1 MTKRFSVLFLLFS
14 SFLTL
19 YVYSESMLS
28 INRCTS
34 KYMTAFT
41 PEDYRQTMQTA
52 VIHDYPINGILY
64 PVIGFPSMLTG
75 DFFSLTVIF
84 RLEHDI
90 SFSAYEVEYVKIFRT
105 DENGKDEF
113 LILHPAYSDFDRYSY
128 EQYVDKIGPDTWL
141 LRIFVPYRLPEA
153 GYDIALK
160 IRGGEEMIS
169 RNAVFFPRYE
179 YEDPTKF
186 IVFSNLQ
193 RAGNDLNED
202 LNFNSG
208 EYPRQNGDPQK
219 GIVDAAFSQFNAG
232 SSHFAVMLGDAVDGI
247 DFQNEYS
254 GFYDL
259 ALNLEIPMFAVP
271 GERDLLTRF
280 TSNDIE
286 TTTLPEFDGLE
297 YWSKFI
303 APTNNAFLLGRR
315 YLLLDTNE
323 GSAQKRASEE
333 TSGFELKPETLE
345 WLENDSNYEYAAV
358 FGHFT
363 PTGETHSSE
372 TGKELL
378 KILADKNYPPVY
390 FSGHDRQDAVSV
402 FDHGSE
408 LVENSGI
415 FTDKKMEFISTT
427 PLSGSGNGYL
437 GFRKV
442 EVVSVKNSNAEFL
455 YNDVS
460 YNYTCGRYE
469 NCQPD
474 DPEKRGMQSV
484 PAGNMWVKYSWE
496 SGSDEKESL
505 FSGGDGSSES
515 VTAEIVNW
523 LPTDE
528 EVTLRF
534 IMPAAKYG
542 YKLDNANF
550 TFADAVASS
559 DLSTVFLTV
568 KGKIPAGSTLDDFY
582 NKNFTKFTDY
592 VTISPSNAREIPTPL
607 VDFPEKID
615 VAEMMVHNVWVRNA
629 FKFSSL
635 IWQVQIQY
643 MNSDPQIF
651 DFAGGEEIELDDIV
665 QKTFSHNYYL
675 RYTTPDGISGK
686 LGFTIE
692 IEANYDNGCCDW
704 DDDEYDQGTD
714 TGHYSDEDDQGT
726 DADHY
731 SDEDDQGTD
740 ADHYSDEDDQ
750 GTDADHY
757 SDEDNTSDTDSA
769 DSASDSEEKGG
780 SSQKKSGSGC
790 STMVL

>member
-1 MTKRFSVLFLLFS
+1 MTKRFSVLFLLFL

-19 YVYSESMLS
+19 PVDGDSLVTM
-28 INRCTS
+28 NRS
-34 KYMTAFT
+34 GWSSSLD
-41 PEDYRQTMQTA
+41 DYQQTMQTA
-52 VIHDYPINGILY
+52 RIHDYPINGILY

-75 DFFSLTVIF
+75 NFFSLTVIF

-90 SFSAYEVEYVKIFRT
+90 NFSVYEVEYVKIFRT
-105 DENGKDEF
+105 DENGKNEF
-113 LILHPAYSDFDRYSY
+113 LMLHPAYREHLNYY
-128 EQYVDKIGPDTWL
+128 QYVDKIGPDTWL
-141 LRIFVPYRLPEA
+141 FEIFVPYRLPEA
-153 GYDIALK
+153 KYDIALK

-186 IVFSNLQ
+186 IVFSNPKT
-193 RAGNDLNED
+193 AGNDLNED

-208 EYPRQNGDPQK
+208 EYPHQNENPQK

-232 SSHFAVMLGDAVDGI
+232 DSHFAVMLGDAVNGI

-254 GFYDL
+254 DFYDL
-259 ALNLEIPMFAVP
+259 ALNLEIPMFATP
-271 GERDLLTRF
+271 GERDLITRF
-280 TSNDIE
+280 ASNDIE
-286 TTTLPEFDGLE
+286 KTSLPEFDGLE

-303 APTNNAFLLGRR
+303 GPTNNVFIFRGRM
-315 YLLLDTNE
+315 YLLLNTDDETPQGRVNQE
-323 GSAQKRASEE
+323 DSKGCLISE
-333 TSGFELKPETLE
+333 KTLE
-345 WLENDSNYEYAAV
+345 WLESYPGYDFAAV
-358 FGHFT
+358 FGHSI
-363 PTGETHSSE
+363 PVGEMPSSD
-372 TGKELL
+372 TSAELL
-378 KILADKNYPPVY
+378 DILSGKNTIY
-390 FSGHDRQDAVSV
+390 FSAQNCEDSVVS
-402 FDHGSE
+402 FDE
-408 LVENSGI
+408 YEEIVPNSGI
-415 FTDKKMEFISTT
+415 TSPKKTEFVYTT
-427 PLSGSGNGYL
+427 AMSGKGNGYP

-442 EVVSVKNSNAEFL
+442 EMA
-455 YNDVS
+455 NDSDLTPS

-496 SGSDEKESL
+496 SGSGEKESL

-550 TFADAVASS
+550 TFADAVASN

-568 KGKIPAGSTLDDFY
+568 KGKIPAGSALDDFY
-582 NKNFTKFTDY
+582 DKKFTKFTDY
-592 VTISPSNAREIPTPL
+592 VTISPSDTKEIPIPL

-615 VAEMMVHNVWVRNA
+615 VAEMMVHNLWVRNA

-635 IWQVQIQY
+635 IWQVEIQH
-643 MNSDPQIF
+643 MNSDPQLF
-651 DFAGGEEIELDDIV
+651 DFAGGEEIVLDDIV
-665 QKTFSHNYYL
+665 QKTFSSNYNL

-686 LGFTIE
+686 LGFTTKIE
-692 IEANYDNGCCDW
+692 ENYDNGCCDDW
-704 DDDEYDQGTD
+704 YDDDDDHGSDTGSGGHGTD
-714 TGHYSDEDDQGT
+714 SGS
-726 DADHY
+726 
-731 SDEDDQGTD
+731 
-740 ADHYSDEDDQ
+740 
-750 GTDADHY
+750 
-757 SDEDNTSDTDSA
+757 
-769 DSASDSEEKGG
+769 SDSGSDSGEESG

>member
-496 SGSDEKESL
+496 SGSGEKESL

-731 SDEDDQGTD
+731 SDED
-740 ADHYSDEDDQ
+740 
-750 GTDADHY
+750 
-757 SDEDNTSDTDSA
+757 NTSDTDSA

>member
-1 MTKRFSVLFLLFS
+1 MPVKIKFLYFIVLLFS
-14 SFLTL
+14 ISNI
-19 YVYSESMLS
+19 YGESMQS
-28 INRCTS
+28 MNRS
-34 KYMTAFT
+34 SQKYGEQFT
-41 PEDYRQTMQTA
+41 LEDYQQTMQTA
-52 VIHDYPINGILY
+52 GISDYPINGILY
-64 PVIGFPSMLTG
+64 PVIGFPSMADYL
-75 DFFSLTVIF
+75 SLTVIF
-84 RLEHDI
+84 RLEHDAH
-90 SFSAYEVEYVKIFRT
+90 FSEYEIEYVKIFRT
-105 DENGKDEF
+105 DENGKNEF
-113 LILHPAYSDFDRYSY
+113 LMLHPAYSDYNRYSY

-153 GYDIALK
+153 KYDIALK
-160 IRGGEEMIS
+160 IQGEEEMIS

-179 YEDPTKF
+179 YKDPAKF
-186 IVFSNLQ
+186 IVFSNPQ
-193 RAGNDLNED
+193 TAGNDSIED
-202 LNFNSG
+202 LDFNSG
-208 EYPRQNGDPQK
+208 EYPCQNGDPQK
-219 GIVDAAFSQFNAG
+219 GIVDATFSQFNAG

-254 GFYDL
+254 DFYDL
-259 ALNLEIPMFAVP
+259 VLNLEIPMFAVP

-372 TGKELL
+372 TGTELL
-378 KILADKNYPPVY
+378 KILTEKNYPPVY
-390 FSGHDRQDAVSV
+390 FSAHDRQDSVSV
-402 FDHGSE
+402 FDPGSE

-415 FTDKKMEFISTT
+415 FANQKMEFVSTA
-427 PLSGSGNGYL
+427 PLSGSGKGYL

-442 EVVSVKNSNAEFL
+442 EVLSVENSNAEFL

-460 YNYTCGRYE
+460 YNYTCGRYK

-496 SGSDEKESL
+496 SKSGEKESL
-505 FSGGDGSSES
+505 FNGGDGSSES

-568 KGKIPAGSTLDDFY
+568 KGKIPAGSALDDFY

-714 TGHYSDEDDQGT
+714 TGHYSDED
-726 DADHY
+726 
-731 SDEDDQGTD
+731 S
-740 ADHYSDEDDQ
+740 
-750 GTDADHY
+750 
-757 SDEDNTSDTDSA
+757 TSDTDSV
-769 DSASDSEEKGG
+769 DNGSDSEEESG
-780 SSQKKSGSGC
+780 SSHKKSSSGC
-790 STMVL
+790 LMLVL

>member
-496 SGSDEKESL
+496 SGSGEKESL

-740 ADHYSDEDDQ
+740 ADHYSDED
-750 GTDADHY
+750 
-757 SDEDNTSDTDSA
+757 NTSDTDSA

>member
-1 MTKRFSVLFLLFS
+1 MTKRFSVIFLMFL

-19 YVYSESMLS
+19 HIYGESMQS
-28 INRCTS
+28 MNRS
-34 KYMTAFT
+34 SQKYGEQFT
-41 PEDYRQTMQTA
+41 LEDYQQTMQTA
-52 VIHDYPINGILY
+52 GISDYPINGILY
-64 PVIGFPSMLTG
+64 PVIGFPSMADYL
-75 DFFSLTVIF
+75 SLTVIF
-84 RLEHDI
+84 RLEHDVH
-90 SFSAYEVEYVKIFRT
+90 FSVYEVEYVKIFRS
-105 DENGKDEF
+105 DENGRHEF
-113 LILHPAYSDFDRYSY
+113 LMRHPAYTEYESY
-128 EQYVDKIGPDTWL
+128 YQYVDRIGPNIWI
-141 LRIFVPYRLPEA
+141 LRISVPVRLPEA

-160 IRGGEEMIS
+160 IRGEEEMIS

-179 YEDPTKF
+179 YKDPAKF
-186 IVFSNLQ
+186 IVFSNPQ
-193 RAGNDLNED
+193 TAGNDQSED
-202 LNFNSG
+202 LDFNSG

-254 GFYDL
+254 DFYDL

-315 YLLLDTNE
+315 YLLLNTSE
-323 GSAQKRASEE
+323 GTAQKRASEE

-363 PTGETHSSE
+363 PTGETHSSK
-372 TGKELL
+372 TGTEFL
-378 KILADKNYPPVY
+378 KILTEKNYPPVY
-390 FSGHDRQDAVSV
+390 FSAHDRQDSVSV
-402 FDHGSE
+402 FDPGSE

-415 FTDKKMEFISTT
+415 FANQKMEFVSTA
-427 PLSGSGNGYL
+427 PLSGSGKGYR

-442 EVVSVKNSNAEFL
+442 EVLSVENSNAEFL

-460 YNYTCGRYE
+460 YNYTCGRYK

-496 SGSDEKESL
+496 SESGEKESL
-505 FSGGDGSSES
+505 FNGGDGSSES

-568 KGKIPAGSTLDDFY
+568 KGKIPAGSALDDFY

-615 VAEMMVHNVWVRNA
+615 VAEMMVHNLWVRNA

-635 IWQVQIQY
+635 IWQVEIQH
-643 MNSDPQIF
+643 MNSDPQLF

-665 QKTFSHNYYL
+665 QKTFSSNYHL

-686 LGFTIE
+686 LEFTTKIE
-692 IEANYDNGCCDW
+692 ENYDNGCCDDW
-704 DDDEYDQGTD
+704 YDDDDDHGSD
-714 TGHYSDEDDQGT
+714 TGSG
-726 DADHY
+726 DH
-731 SDEDDQGTD
+731 G
-740 ADHYSDEDDQ
+740 
-750 GTDADHY
+750 
-757 SDEDNTSDTDSA
+757 TDSA
-769 DSASDSEEKGG
+769 SSDSGSDSGEESA

-790 STMVL
+790 STLVL

>member
-1 MTKRFSVLFLLFS
+1 MTKRFSVIFLVLL

-19 YVYSESMLS
+19 HAYGDSLVTM
-28 INRCTS
+28 NRS
-34 KYMTAFT
+34 GWSSSLD
-41 PEDYRQTMQTA
+41 DYQQTMQTA
-52 VIHDYPINGILY
+52 VISDYPINGILY
-64 PVIGFPSMLTG
+64 PVIGFPSMVADNT
-75 DFFSLTVIF
+75 SLSVIF
-84 RLEHDI
+84 RLEHDVH
-90 SFSAYEVEYVKIFRT
+90 FSVYEVEYVKIFRN
-105 DENGKDEF
+105 DENGRSEF
-113 LILHPAYSDFDRYSY
+113 LTLHPAYTHY
-128 EQYVDKIGPDTWL
+128 ENFYQYVDRIGPDTWIL
-141 LRIFVPYRLPEA
+141 GISVPIKLPEA

-160 IRGGEEMIS
+160 IRGEKEMIS

-193 RAGNDLNED
+193 TAGNDLNED

-208 EYPRQNGDPQK
+208 EYPHQNENPQK

-232 SSHFAVMLGDAVDGI
+232 DSHFAVMLGNAVSGI

-254 GFYDL
+254 DFYDL
-259 ALNLEIPMFAVP
+259 ALNLEIPMFATP

-280 TSNDIE
+280 ASNDIE
-286 TTTLPEFDGLE
+286 TTSLPEFDGLE

-303 APTNNAFLLGRR
+303 GPTNNVFIFRGRM
-315 YLLLDTNE
+315 YLLLNTDDETPQGRMNQE
-323 GSAQKRASEE
+323 ESKGCLISE
-333 TSGFELKPETLE
+333 KTLE
-345 WLENDSNYEYAAV
+345 WLENYPGYDFAAV
-358 FGHFT
+358 FGHSI
-363 PTGETHSSE
+363 PAGGMPSSN
-372 TGKELL
+372 TSAELL
-378 KILADKNYPPVY
+378 DILSGKNTIY
-390 FSGHDRQDAVSV
+390 FAGQNCEDSV
-402 FDHGSE
+402 ISFDE
-408 LVENSGI
+408 YEEIVPNSGI
-415 FTDKKMEFISTT
+415 TSPKKTEFVYTT
-427 PLSGSGNGYL
+427 AMSGEGNGYS

-442 EVVSVKNSNAEFL
+442 KTANDSNL
-455 YNDVS
+455 TPS
-460 YNYTCGRYE
+460 YSYTCGRYK

-496 SGSDEKESL
+496 SESGEKESL
-505 FSGGDGSSES
+505 FNGGDGSSES

-568 KGKIPAGSTLDDFY
+568 KGKIPAGSALDDFY

-651 DFAGGEEIELDDIV
+651 DFAGGEDIELDDIV

-692 IEANYDNGCCDW
+692 IEENYDNGCCDG
-704 DDDEYDQGTD
+704 Y
-714 TGHYSDEDDQGT
+714 EDDQGT
-726 DADHY
+726 DTSHY
-731 SDEDDQGTD
+731 SDED
-740 ADHYSDEDDQ
+740 S
-750 GTDADHY
+750 
-757 SDEDNTSDTDSA
+757 SSDTDSA
-769 DSASDSEEKGG
+769 DSGLEYGDDSGPSEE
-780 SSQKKSGSGC
+780 KSGSGC
-790 STMVL
+790 SLQFL

>member
-1 MTKRFSVLFLLFS
+1 MERVMIKRFFLLFLLFL

-19 YVYSESMLS
+19 QVYGESMLS
-28 INRCTS
+28 INRS
-34 KYMTAFT
+34 SQKYGERFT
-41 PEDYRQTMQTA
+41 IEDYQQTMQTA
-52 VIHDYPINGILY
+52 GIHDYPINGILY
-64 PVIGFPSMLTG
+64 PVIGFPSMVADNT
-75 DFFSLTVIF
+75 SLSVIF
-84 RLEHDI
+84 RLEHDVH
-90 SFSAYEVEYVKIFRT
+90 FSVYEVEYVKIFRN
-105 DENGKDEF
+105 DENGRSEF
-113 LILHPAYSDFDRYSY
+113 LTLHPAYTHY
-128 EQYVDKIGPDTWL
+128 ENFYQYVDRIGADTWIL
-141 LRIFVPYRLPEA
+141 GISVPVKLPEA

-160 IRGGEEMIS
+160 IRGEKEMIS
-169 RNAVFFPRYE
+169 RNAVFFPQYKYR
-179 YEDPTKF
+179 DPAKF
-186 IVFSNLQ
+186 IVFSSP
-193 RAGNDLNED
+193 RTDGNDQSED
-202 LNFNSG
+202 LDFNSG
-208 EYPRQNGDPQK
+208 EYPCQNGDPQK

-232 SSHFAVMLGDAVDGI
+232 SSHFAVMLGDAVNGT
-247 DFQNEYS
+247 DFHNEYS
-254 GFYDL
+254 DFYDL
-259 ALNLEIPMFAVP
+259 TLNLEIPMFAVP
-271 GERDLLTRF
+271 GERDVLTRF
-280 TSNDIE
+280 ASNDGGM
-286 TTTLPEFDGLE
+286 TSLPEFDGLE

-303 APTNNAFLLGRR
+303 GPTNNAFLLGRI
-315 YLLLDTNE
+315 YLMLNTSE
-323 GSAQKRASEE
+323 GAAQKRASEE
-333 TSGFELKPETLE
+333 TSGFELQPETLE
-345 WLENDSNYEYAAV
+345 WLEGVSGYEYAAV
-358 FGHFT
+358 FGHFA
-363 PTGETHSSE
+363 PTGKTHSSE
-372 TGKELL
+372 TGREFL
-378 KILADKNYPPVY
+378 KILTNKNYPPVY
-390 FSGHDRQDAVSV
+390 FSGHDRQDSVSV
-402 FDHGSE
+402 FDPGSE

-415 FTDKKMEFISTT
+415 FANKKMEFVSTA
-427 PLSGSGNGYL
+427 PLSGSGKGYP

-442 EVVSVKNSNAEFL
+442 EVISVENSNAEFL

-496 SGSDEKESL
+496 SGSGEKESL

-568 KGKIPAGSTLDDFY
+568 KGKIPAGSALDDFY

-651 DFAGGEEIELDDIV
+651 DFAGGEGIELDDIV

-714 TGHYSDEDDQGT
+714 TGHYSDED
-726 DADHY
+726 
-731 SDEDDQGTD
+731 S
-740 ADHYSDEDDQ
+740 
-750 GTDADHY
+750 
-757 SDEDNTSDTDSA
+757 TSDTDSV
-769 DSASDSEEKGG
+769 DNGSDSEEESG
-780 SSQKKSGSGC
+780 SSHKKSSSGC
-790 STMVL
+790 SALVL

>member
-1 MTKRFSVLFLLFS
+1 MTKRFSVIFLMFL

-19 YVYSESMLS
+19 HVYSESMQS
-28 INRCTS
+28 MNRS
-34 KYMTAFT
+34 SQKYGEQFT
-41 PEDYRQTMQTA
+41 LEDYQQTMQTA
-52 VIHDYPINGILY
+52 GISDYPINGILY
-64 PVIGFPSMLTG
+64 PVIGFPSMA
-75 DFFSLTVIF
+75 DYFSLTVIF
-84 RLEHDI
+84 RLEHDVH
-90 SFSAYEVEYVKIFRT
+90 FSVYEVEYVKIFRN
-105 DENGKDEF
+105 DENGRSEF
-113 LILHPAYSDFDRYSY
+113 LTLHPAYTHY
-128 EQYVDKIGPDTWL
+128 ENFYQYVDRIGPDTWIL
-141 LRIFVPYRLPEA
+141 GISVPLKLPEA

-160 IRGGEEMIS
+160 IRGEKEMIS
-169 RNAVFFPRYE
+169 RNAVFFPQYKYR
-179 YEDPTKF
+179 DPAKF
-186 IVFSNLQ
+186 IVFSSPQ
-193 RAGNDLNED
+193 TDGNDQSED

-208 EYPRQNGDPQK
+208 EYPRQNGGPQK

-254 GFYDL
+254 DFYDL

-271 GERDLLTRF
+271 GERDVLTRF
-280 TSNDIE
+280 ASNDIE

-358 FGHFT
+358 FGHFA
-363 PTGETHSSE
+363 PTGETHSSK
-372 TGKELL
+372 TGTEFL
-378 KILADKNYPPVY
+378 KILTEKNYPPVY
-390 FSGHDRQDAVSV
+390 FSAHDRQDSVSV
-402 FDHGSE
+402 FDPGSE

-415 FTDKKMEFISTT
+415 FANQKMEFVSTA
-427 PLSGSGNGYL
+427 PLSGSGKGYL

-442 EVVSVKNSNAEFL
+442 EVLSVENSNAEFL

-460 YNYTCGRYE
+460 YNYTCGRYK

-496 SGSDEKESL
+496 SESGEKESL
-505 FSGGDGSSES
+505 FNGGDGSSES

-568 KGKIPAGSTLDDFY
+568 KGKIAAGSSLNDFY
-582 NKNFTKFTDY
+582 EKNFTKFTDY
-592 VTISPSNAREIPTPL
+592 VTISPSDTKEIPIPL

-615 VAEMMVHNVWVRNA
+615 VAEMMVHNLWVRNA

-635 IWQVQIQY
+635 IWQVEIQY
-643 MNSDPQIF
+643 MNSDPQLF
-651 DFAGGEEIELDDIV
+651 DFAGGEEIVMDDIV
-665 QKTFSHNYYL
+665 QKTFSSNYNL

-686 LGFTIE
+686 LEFTTKIE
-692 IEANYDNGCCDW
+692 ENYDNGCCDDW
-704 DDDEYDQGTD
+704 YDDDDDHGSD
-714 TGHYSDEDDQGT
+714 TTPYSDEDGT
-726 DADHY
+726 
-731 SDEDDQGTD
+731 
-740 ADHYSDEDDQ
+740 
-750 GTDADHY
+750 
-757 SDEDNTSDTDSA
+757 DTDSA
-769 DSASDSEEKGG
+769 DSGLEYGDDSGPSEE
-780 SSQKKSGSGC
+780 KSGSGC
-790 STMVL
+790 SLQFL

>member
-378 KILADKNYPPVY
+378 KILAEKNYPPVY
-390 FSGHDRQDAVSV
+390 FSAHDRHDSVSV
-402 FDHGSE
+402 FDPGSE

-415 FTDKKMEFISTT
+415 FANQKMEFVSTT
-427 PLSGSGNGYL
+427 PLSGRGKGYL

-496 SGSDEKESL
+496 SGSGEKESL

-731 SDEDDQGTD
+731 SDED
-740 ADHYSDEDDQ
+740 
-750 GTDADHY
+750 
-757 SDEDNTSDTDSA
+757 NTSDTDSA

>member
-1 MTKRFSVLFLLFS
+1 MTKRFSVLFLLFL

-113 LILHPAYSDFDRYSY
+113 LMLHPAYSDFDRYSY

-193 RAGNDLNED
+193 RAGNDQSED
-202 LNFNSG
+202 LDFNSG
-208 EYPRQNGDPQK
+208 EYPCQNGDPQK

-232 SSHFAVMLGDAVDGI
+232 SSHFAVMLGDAVNGT
-247 DFQNEYS
+247 DFHNEYS
-254 GFYDL
+254 DFYDL
-259 ALNLEIPMFAVP
+259 TLNLEIPMFAVP

-280 TSNDIE
+280 ASNDGG
-286 TTTLPEFDGLE
+286 TTSLPEFDGLE

-303 APTNNAFLLGRR
+303 GPTNNAFLLGRI
-315 YLLLDTNE
+315 YLMLNTSE
-323 GSAQKRASEE
+323 GTAQKRASEE
-333 TSGFELKPETLE
+333 TSGFELQPETLE
-345 WLENDSNYEYAAV
+345 WLEGVSGYEYAAV
-358 FGHFT
+358 FGHFA
-363 PTGETHSSE
+363 PTGKTHSSE
-372 TGKELL
+372 TGREFL
-378 KILADKNYPPVY
+378 KILTNKNYPPVY
-390 FSGHDRQDAVSV
+390 FSGHDRQDSVSV
-402 FDHGSE
+402 FDPGSE

-415 FTDKKMEFISTT
+415 FANKKMEFVSTA
-427 PLSGSGNGYL
+427 PLSGSGKGYR

-442 EVVSVKNSNAEFL
+442 EVISVENSNAEFL

-496 SGSDEKESL
+496 SGSGEKESL

-534 IMPAAKYG
+534 IMPAAEYG
-542 YKLDNANF
+542 YKLDNSKF
-550 TFADAVASS
+550 KFADAVASS

-568 KGKIPAGSTLDDFY
+568 KGRIPAGSTLDNFY
-582 NKNFTKFTDY
+582 DKNFTKFTDY
-592 VTISPSNAREIPTPL
+592 VTISPSTQGVKAVPEAH
-607 VDFPEKID
+607 FPEKIVINGVTQYGAYVKNYRD
-615 VAEMMVHNVWVRNA
+615 
-629 FKFSSL
+629 FSSL

-643 MNSDPQIF
+643 MGSDPKIF
-651 DFAGGEEIELDDIV
+651 DFAAGEGIDLNDIV
-665 QKTFSHNYYL
+665 EKTYSRKYYL
-675 RYTTPDGISGK
+675 RYTTPDGISGR
-686 LGFTIE
+686 LEFTPE
-692 IEANYDNGCCDW
+692 IEEDYDNGCCDGYDEE
-704 DDDEYDQGTD
+704 DDHGTD
-714 TGHYSDEDDQGT
+714 TGSGGHGT
-726 DADHY
+726 D
-731 SDEDDQGTD
+731 SG
-740 ADHYSDEDDQ
+740 S
-750 GTDADHY
+750 
-757 SDEDNTSDTDSA
+757 
-769 DSASDSEEKGG
+769 SDSGSDSGEESG

>member
-731 SDEDDQGTD
+731 SDED
-740 ADHYSDEDDQ
+740 
-750 GTDADHY
+750 
-757 SDEDNTSDTDSA
+757 NTSDTDSA